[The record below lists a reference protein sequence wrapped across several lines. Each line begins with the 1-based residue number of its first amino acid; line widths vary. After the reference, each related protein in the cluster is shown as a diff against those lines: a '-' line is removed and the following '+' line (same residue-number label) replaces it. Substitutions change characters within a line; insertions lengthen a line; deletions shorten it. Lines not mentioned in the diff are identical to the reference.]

1 MALELSDSPRISAFE
16 KVGEIVYN
24 KLDKLVK
31 DGCIYQHQADAVKA
45 IKEELDH
52 PPEGHGEFR
61 NVSLAVLPT
70 GTGKTGVGVL
80 AAYVCRAHRVLVVTP
95 SVPISKQQMTQFKPE
110 KDETINP
117 LGVHPFILQ
126 RGISKQEKA
135 ESWAP
140 FNSVCVLKKK
150 ELKAALN
157 NKSELVITNAHKFGD
172 ESGKGLDIAT
182 FPRDYFS
189 LVIVDEAHHYPA
201 KTWKNIVDHFKQ
213 TKILFLTATPYNRR
227 KYILEGK
234 EPCYT
239 LSRREAVDQG
249 IIRETDF
256 FECPPL
262 SHEPHNPEL
271 NRKKE
276 IQQVLEK
283 VHEYLQH
290 HDDQE
295 PSARHKAMILASSVN
310 EAKVIAGM
318 WTDLYNQP
326 HECKTFVQEDSIQ
339 NVKEF
344 ENPNSNTRV
353 LVVIFRL
360 TEGFDCKNVSVAA
373 ILRNVAPSSRV
384 YFAQFVGR
392 AVRKLHPDDPVKATV
407 ISHQV
412 HKQQLNYYT
421 FENLAEE
428 DPEEDME
435 HHNDLEE
442 LPLVSEGIGNDL
454 EELPDA

>member
-1 MALELSDSPRISAFE
+1 MALELGDSPPVSAFE
-16 KVGEIVYN
+16 KAGEIVYN

-95 SVPISKQQMTQFKPE
+95 SETISKQQMTQFKPE

-117 LGVHPFILQ
+117 LGADPFILQ
-126 RGISKQEKA
+126 RGIFKQEK
-135 ESWAP
+135 EDTWAP

-157 NKSELVITNAHKFGD
+157 NKRELVITNAHKFGD
-172 ESGKGLDIAT
+172 ESGKGLDITT
-182 FPRDYFS
+182 FPQDYFS

-201 KTWKNIVDHFKQ
+201 KTWKNIVERFKQ
-213 TKILFLTATPYNRR
+213 TKILFLTATPYNKG

-234 EPCYT
+234 KECYEF
-239 LSRREAVDQG
+239 SRKKAIEQG
-249 IIRETDF
+249 IIRDTEF
-256 FECPPL
+256 IEC
-262 SHEPHNPEL
+262 SHVGQVNTLTPQV
-271 NRKKE
+271 NRIEE
-276 IQQVLEK
+276 IRQVLDE
-283 VHEYLQH
+283 VHKCLQY
-290 HDDQE
+290 HDSQDPR
-295 PSARHKAMILASSVN
+295 PSARHKAMILAN
-310 EAKVIAGM
+310 GIEEAELIAQL
-318 WTDLYNQP
+318 WTNAYNQFG
-326 HECKTFVQEDSIQ
+326 ECKTFVQNDLIE

-344 ENPNSNTRV
+344 EKPESNTRV

-407 ISHQV
+407 ISHRV
-412 HKQQLNYYT
+412 HNQRANYDT
-421 FENLAEE
+421 FEKLAEE
-428 DPEEDME
+428 DPKEDDE
-435 HHNDLEE
+435 YQ
-442 LPLVSEGIGNDL
+442 LPQVSQGIGNDL
-454 EELPDA
+454 EELPQV